1 MTGKETDLHCAFCG
15 KGRWEVKKMVAGQGS
30 YICDECV
37 DLCNEIIEE
46 DHTVAPSSLD
56 KLPTPQEIYDQLS
69 EYVIGQENAKKV
81 LSVSVYNHY
90 KRLRLN
96 DTKKPNRRRTKAS
109 EKEEEIEQL
118 EEVVEVEELE

>member
-1 MTGKETDLHCAFCG
+1 MTDKGNDLNCSFCG
-15 KGRWEVKKMVAGQGS
+15 KVRWEVKKMVAGQGS

-46 DHTVAPSSLD
+46 EYTTSPSLLD
-56 KLPTPQEIYDQLS
+56 KLPTPQEIYNQLS
-69 EYVIGQENAKKV
+69 EYVIGQEHAKKV

-96 DTKKPNRRRTKAS
+96 DTKKPKHRRAKKDAERK
-109 EKEEEIEQL
+109 K
-118 EEVVEVEELE
+118 